1 MLHEVMQKA
10 ISAMRKTTEGL
21 GMENRKNL
29 QFGKLSQTP
38 LEHVVAFIEEETFID
53 MLEFQKLEKL
63 EFGETAGKILSE
75 HVCRKNEEFLES
87 CEVFGKKTYNPS
99 DYNNMEFEDD
109 YTEFKAQILDPD
121 RCPASVLC
129 IGFHDCSGLESM
141 FKLLAIFGSFLQKSV
156 IVEIFSL
163 NYNI

>member
-38 LEHVVAFIEEETFID
+38 LEHVVAFIEE
-53 MLEFQKLEKL
+53 
-63 EFGETAGKILSE
+63 
-75 HVCRKNEEFLES
+75 
-87 CEVFGKKTYNPS
+87 
-99 DYNNMEFEDD
+99 EFEDD